1 MLPPP
6 LTKEQNLERGIALKG
21 IATAAQDM
29 ADKGATPL
37 EIQTFAQG
45 AKRELARE
53 VGDTGK
59 MGEAVKA
66 AKAYKD
72 SAMK

>member
-1 MLPPP
+1 MLRPP
-6 LTKEQNLERGIALKG
+6 LTKEENLERGIALKG

-29 ADKGATPL
+29 ENKGADAL

-53 VGDTGK
+53 LADTGK
-59 MGEAVKA
+59 MGQAAKA
-66 AKAYKD
+66 AKAYKN
-72 SAMK
+72 STMQ